1 MSQATATAA
10 ARQPGAASVTRLLL
24 ASASAALL
32 IGAAEP
38 APRLIVTLRPDL
50 AADARG
56 RLLVFA
62 TPASGADA
70 RGGDAVDLERGR
82 HVWVAGRDVAG
93 SEPGRSVTIDGAT
106 DAFPASLASLAPG
119 SYHVQA
125 VLDRDGDYNFAGRA
139 PGDLLSEVVTVRLP
153 LASPPTLQLD
163 HAVPP
168 ATDQFDTAGLP
179 PAAAAQITASRPHL
193 HDERIASRAL
203 TRFRGERQAVAAWV
217 LTPPGYDPA
226 SRRTYPTVFT
236 AGGFGVRHKLG
247 GQQLSRMWHLMET
260 GAIPPMIWVALDHVT
275 ATGTTEFADSASNG
289 PWGEALVRDVI
300 PALETRYRM
309 DARPSGRF
317 LTGHS
322 SGGWFALWAMVRYP
336 RVFGG
341 SWATAPDPVDFH
353 DFIGVDLY
361 ARDANMYR
369 ASDGAQRP
377 LERDHGEVL
386 DTIEGAALLERVLGR
401 EGGQLHSFE
410 WVFSPR
416 RSDGNPAPLFDRATG
431 AVDFAVAAYWREHY
445 DIVRKLQAE
454 WPRQRGQLGGKLHV
468 IVGDADSYYLDGPV
482 HRLDAALRRLGDRA
496 NIRFV
501 PGATHSMAEL
511 YASAGD
517 RNALWEEMTR
527 AMYAA
532 ARPGETWDGGYGKV
546 PAATPARP
554 ATQPDRAS

>member
-1 MSQATATAA
+1 MSRDTLTAA
-10 ARQPGAASVTRLLL
+10 ARQLRTSSVMRLLL

-32 IGAAEP
+32 IGAADPEP
-38 APRLIVTLRPDL
+38 RFIVTLRPDL

-62 TPASGADA
+62 APASGADA
-70 RGGDAVDLERGR
+70 RGAAVDLDRGR
-82 HVWVAGRDVAG
+82 QVWVAGRDVAG
-93 SEPGRSVTIDGAT
+93 FSGGRSVTIDAAT
-106 DAFPASLASLAPG
+106 EAFPASLASLAPG
-119 SYHVQA
+119 SYRVQA
-125 VLDRDGDYNFAGRA
+125 VLDRDGDYIFAGRG

-153 LASPPTLQLD
+153 LASTPTLQLD

-168 ATDQFDTAGLP
+168 ATDQFDTADLP
-179 PAAAAQITASRPHL
+179 PAAAMQIAASRPHL

-203 TRFRGERQAVAAWV
+203 TRFREERQAVAAWV
-217 LTPPGYDPA
+217 LTPPGYDPT
-226 SRRTYPTVFT
+226 SRRTYPTVYT
-236 AGGFGVRHKLG
+236 AGGFGVGHKLA

-260 GAIPPMIWVALDHVT
+260 GAIPPIIWVALDHAT

-300 PALETRYRM
+300 PALEARYRM

-336 RVFGG
+336 GVFGG

-353 DFIGVDLY
+353 DFLGVDLY
-361 ARDANMYR
+361 AREANLYR
-369 ASDGAQRP
+369 APDGTPRP

-386 DTIEGAALLERVLGR
+386 DTIESAARLERVLGR
-401 EGGQLHSFE
+401 HGGQLRSFE

-416 RSDGNPAPLFDRATG
+416 RADGTPALLFDRETG
-431 AVDFAVAAYWREHY
+431 AVDPAVAAYWREHY

-454 WPRQRGQLGGKLHV
+454 WPHRRGHLVGKLHV

-482 HRLDAALRRLGDRA
+482 HRLDAALRRLGGRA
-496 NIRFV
+496 DIRFV
-501 PGATHSMAEL
+501 PGATHSMAQL
-511 YASAGD
+511 YARAGD
-517 RNALWEEMTR
+517 RNALWKEMTR

-532 ARPGETWDGGYGKV
+532 ARPGETWDEGSGKL
-546 PAATPARP
+546 PAASPARTT
-554 ATQPDRAS
+554 ARPDQAS

>member
-1 MSQATATAA
+1 MTRATRTAA
-10 ARQPGAASVTRLLL
+10 ARQPGASSATRLLL
-24 ASASAALL
+24 ASASAVLL
-32 IGAAEP
+32 IGAADP
-38 APRLIVTLRPDL
+38 APRLIVTLRPGL

-62 TPASGADA
+62 APASGAEA
-70 RGGDAVDLERGR
+70 HGEAVDLERGR
-82 HVWVAGRDVAG
+82 QVWVAGRDVAG
-93 SEPGRSVTIDGAT
+93 FGPGRSVKIDAAT
-106 DAFPASLASLAPG
+106 DAFPASLATLRPG
-119 SYHVQA
+119 SYRMQA
-125 VLDRDGDYNFAGRA
+125 VLDRDGDYNFAGRG
-139 PGDLLSEVVTVRLP
+139 PGDLLSKVVTVRLP
-153 LASPPTLQLD
+153 LASTPTLPLD
-163 HAVPP
+163 RAVPP
-168 ATDQFDTAGLP
+168 AAGQFDTAGLP
-179 PAAAAQITASRPHL
+179 PAAAKQIAASRPHL

-203 TRFRGERQAVAAWV
+203 TRFRGERQAVTAWV

-226 SRRTYPTVFT
+226 SRRTYPTVYT
-236 AGGFGVRHKLG
+236 AGGFGVGHKLG
-247 GQQLSRMWHLMET
+247 GQQLSRIWRLMET
-260 GAIPPMIWVALDHVT
+260 GAIPPMIWVALDHAT
-275 ATGTTEFADSASNG
+275 AAGTTEFADSANNG

-300 PALETRYRM
+300 PALEARYRM
-309 DARPSGRF
+309 DAWPSGRF

-322 SGGWFALWAMVRYP
+322 SGGWFALWQMVHNP

-353 DFIGVDLY
+353 DFLGVDLY

-369 ASDGAQRP
+369 ASDGAPRP

-401 EGGQLHSFE
+401 EGGQLRSFE

-416 RSDGNPAPLFDRATG
+416 RANGTRAPLFDRATG
-431 AVDFAVAAYWREHY
+431 AVDPAVAAYWREHY

-468 IVGDADSYYLDGPV
+468 IVGDADSYYLNGPV
-482 HRLDAALRRLGDRA
+482 HRLDAALRRLGGRA
-496 NIRFV
+496 DIRFV

-517 RNALWEEMTR
+517 RNALWKEMTR

-532 ARPGETWDGGYGKV
+532 ARPGETWDGGSGKL
-546 PAATPARP
+546 PAATPARA
-554 ATQPDRAS
+554 ATQLDKAS

>member
-1 MSQATATAA
+1 MSQATPTAT

-50 AADARG
+50 AADVRG

-70 RGGDAVDLERGR
+70 RGGDAVDLERGQ

-93 SEPGRSVTIDGAT
+93 FGPGRSVTIDRAT
-106 DAFPASLASLAPG
+106 DAYPASLASLAPG
-119 SYHVQA
+119 SYRVQA

-153 LASPPTLQLD
+153 LASTPTLQLD

-193 HDERIASRAL
+193 HDERIASRVL

-260 GAIPPMIWVALDHVT
+260 GAIPPMIWVALDHAT

-300 PALETRYRM
+300 PALEARYRM
-309 DARPSGRF
+309 DAQPSGRF
-317 LTGHS
+317 LMGHS
-322 SGGWFALWAMVRYP
+322 SGGWFALWEMVRYP

-353 DFIGVDLY
+353 DFLGADLY

-369 ASDGAQRP
+369 ASDGGARP

-386 DTIEGAALLERVLGR
+386 GTIEGAARLERVLGR
-401 EGGQLHSFE
+401 EGGQLRSFE

-416 RSDGNPAPLFDRATG
+416 RSDGTPAPLFDRATG
-431 AVDFAVAAYWREHY
+431 AVDPAVAAYWREHY
-445 DIVRKLQAE
+445 DIVRKLRAE
-454 WPRQRGQLGGKLHV
+454 WHHRRGQLGGKLHV

-482 HRLDAALRRLGDRA
+482 RRLDAALRRLGNRA
-496 NIRFV
+496 DIRFV

-517 RNALWEEMTR
+517 RNALWKEMAR

-532 ARPGETWDGGYGKV
+532 ARPGERLGEGAGKV
-546 PAATPARP
+546 PAATPPRTAF
-554 ATQPDRAS
+554 QPDKAS